1 VSDDDPFE
9 ELDEAVGDRDGE
21 PLEPDGTDE
30 TDPVRKVENV
40 DTAADREPSDDGPAV
55 KGDGPETGPAVK
67 GDGPETGPAVK
78 GDGPETG
85 PTGEWDG
92 PQLGPAGEA
101 SRPREGDPF
110 ESIGDAFTE
119 TEVEGVDPD
128 EVWQRLSSAES
139 AGSVTREAG
148 RTYAEVSKHSYCEQC
163 EYFSEPPDVECSAE
177 GTEIVEFLDME
188 QVRVVDCPVV
198 AERTDLDGE

>member
-55 KGDGPETGPAVK
+55 KGDGPETGP
-67 GDGPETGPAVK
+67 
-78 GDGPETG
+78 
-85 PTGEWDG
+85 TGEWDG
-92 PQLGPAGEA
+92 PQLGPAGES

-188 QVRVVDCPVV
+188 RVRVVDCPVV